1 MIQPAIKT
9 GAVIEYPYLWA
20 REAESEETE
29 GRKLRPVA
37 VGLRL
42 SDDRVLLFPITSKG
56 PMPETNAMEIPLEEK
71 RRAGLD
77 QDLRLWVIL
86 DECNLDVVGQ
96 SYYLTPDPPLGD
108 FSKRFFSQVLHQ
120 FDASLLQQVNRRA

>member
-1 MIQPAIKT
+1 LIQPAIKT

-20 REAESEETE
+20 REAEAQETE
-29 GRKLRPVA
+29 GRKPRPAA

-42 SDDRVLLFPITSKG
+42 SDDRVLLFPITSKE
-56 PMPETNAMEIPLEEK
+56 PTSEINVAEIPAEEK

-77 QDLRLWVIL
+77 QDLRLWIIL

-96 SYYLTPDPPLGD
+96 SYYLTPDPPLGN
-108 FSKRFFSQVLHQ
+108 FSKQFFSRILGQL
-120 FDASLLQQVNRRA
+120 DTSLLRQVNRRA